1 MSAEE
6 IEYPED
12 LDVRTALKDAR
23 GNAIHLDRETRV
35 WLGKHPVECP
45 VDEDWVVL
53 KTARE
58 VCLLVLAGQ
67 VTVISLEDDLLDPH
81 YEERHELAI
90 GRGSE
95 VIAFVEARAGDRGEG
110 FKKPSIQVRSGK
122 IDDGVSGEL
131 VDVFGK
137 PIPLQEPIKVYLDDV
152 RDERQGWIYVRT
164 SREASLLS
172 ILAEIEDLSLDNDLG
187 RPKEGVAGI
196 DPYMVFG
203 EGQHVAN
210 YLVECFHD
218 GTHILPSRSLMVH
231 SDNPVARSSV
241 ERAFLSLQRF
251 GLDLRHEREDGKP
264 IFFFSE

>member
-1 MSAEE
+1 MSVEE

-35 WLGKHPVECP
+35 WLGKHPLECP

-58 VCLLVLAGQ
+58 ACMLVLAGQ
-67 VTVISLEDDLLDPH
+67 VTEISLEDDLLDPQLK
-81 YEERHELAI
+81 EEHELAI

-95 VIAFVEARAGDRGEG
+95 VVAFVEARAGDRGEG
-110 FKKPSIQVRSGK
+110 FTKPSIQIRSGEV
-122 IDDGVSGEL
+122 DDGVSGEL

-137 PIPLQEPIKVYLDDV
+137 PILLDEPIKVYLDDV
-152 RDERQGWIYVRT
+152 RDEREGWIYVRT

-187 RPKEGVAGI
+187 MPKESPEGI
-196 DPYMVFG
+196 APYFG
-203 EGQHVAN
+203 EGQHVAD
-210 YLVECFHD
+210 YLVERFHD
-218 GTHILPSRSLMVH
+218 GTHILPNRSLRVH
-231 SDNPVARSSV
+231 SDNPVARRSV
-241 ERAFLSLQRF
+241 ERAILSLQRF
-251 GLDLRHEREDGKP
+251 GLDLRHERDEDMKP